1 MTLLSW
7 KVNMSLL
14 DHCGRHETQPHIISW
29 QSIEIPGRKEGRVIN
44 PGVEKNQDEVYKLP
58 IHSRLFKHLFSLLC
72 ALSDSEL
79 LQRASFF
86 VKIDIVSTRRADRC

>member
-1 MTLLSW
+1 MTRARLVGIFFFKEAVTLLSW

-44 PGVEKNQDEVYKLP
+44 PGVEKNQDEVYKLTHP
-58 IHSRLFKHLFSLLC
+58 FVYSSTYL
-72 ALSDSEL
+72 
-79 LQRASFF
+79 ASY
-86 VKIDIVSTRRADRC
+86 VRPTQSCCKG

>member
-1 MTLLSW
+1 MTRARLVGIFFFKEAMTLLSW

-44 PGVEKNQDEVYKLP
+44 PGVEKNQDEVYKLTHP
-58 IHSRLFKHLFSLLC
+58 FVYSSIYL
-72 ALSDSEL
+72 
-79 LQRASFF
+79 ASC
-86 VKIDIVSTRRADRC
+86 VRPTQSCCKG